1 MDENQTTPH
10 IFAADNERMA
20 ALADR
25 ITNSETCLFGGR
37 LMVVCLTLDNGHLVT
52 GECCKAD
59 ADGFDEALAM
69 QVATER
75 ALEKVMVMEDFARR
89 EARHT
94 SREDQGGRQ

>member
-1 MDENQTTPH
+1 MDKAAPH

-25 ITNSETCLFGGR
+25 ISSSETCVFGGR

-75 ALEKVMVMEDFARR
+75 ALEKVMALEDFARR
-89 EARHT
+89 EVAMKG
-94 SREDQGGRQ
+94 SVQ